1 MAANVEIFM
10 AAVSRERRGFSAA
23 GGGKSPMTGPPPA
36 GNLRLAMLTSPLEIV
51 LDLPREH
58 VAATIARR
66 RLRQDLDGLFEP
78 QRLSDL
84 NVVVSELVTNAVIH
98 GHGAIRVRIE
108 IIGGDVRGEVTDEGG
123 GFEHEVREVGVDE
136 LRGRGL
142 LFVQRFTSRWG
153 VHEGT
158 AHVWFEM
165 LSGEPTRTTA
175 GPEVSASRRPR
186 QLPPRREQP
195 RVSQGR

>member
-1 MAANVEIFM
+1 M
-10 AAVSRERRGFSAA
+10 
-23 GGGKSPMTGPPPA
+23 PA
-36 GNLRLAMLTSPLEIV
+36 SLLEIV

-58 VAATIARR
+58 IAATIARR
-66 RLRQDLDGLFEP
+66 RLRRDLDGLFEP

-98 GHGAIRVRIE
+98 GQGAIRLRIE
-108 IIGGDVRGEVTDEGG
+108 VTGGDVRGEVSDEGG

-165 LSGEPTRTTA
+165 LSSERTRRTA
-175 GPEVSASRRPR
+175 GPELGASRRPR
-186 QLPPRREQP
+186 PLPARPERP
-195 RVSQGR
+195 RVSPGGQAAAGAPVPDRRGHEPASVRKVGQAISVRQ